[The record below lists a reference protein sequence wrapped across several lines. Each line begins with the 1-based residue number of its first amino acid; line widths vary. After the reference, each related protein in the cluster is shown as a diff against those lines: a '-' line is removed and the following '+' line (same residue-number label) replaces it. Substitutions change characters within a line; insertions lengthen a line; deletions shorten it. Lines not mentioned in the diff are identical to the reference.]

1 MYTLKV
7 ENKKGEILSFDDWH
21 KYDILSI
28 DGLAPADASI
38 NFSRLANFDGSVY
51 NSARIGNRNIVLTI
65 KIHNPAEENRINLY
79 KYFQNK
85 NQVRLHYENNTRK
98 VFIDGYVEKFEC
110 GYFEMNQTV
119 QISIICNNPYW
130 KEETKAELEFSRVIS
145 CFEFP
150 MDIPPEGIEFS
161 RIETLL
167 SAYILNSEIE
177 TGAIIE
183 FRAVANG
190 VVNPKFI
197 NRTTQKYFAID
208 FEMQSGDVIRVNTI
222 KGEKSVTLI
231 RNGTKTN
238 IINKMAI
245 GSEWVTLVAGI
256 NELSYECKSG
266 AENLNVFI
274 SAYRCYEGV

>member
-7 ENKKGEILSFDDWH
+7 ENNRGEMLSFDDWK
-21 KYDILSI
+21 KYDILKI
-28 DGLAPADASI
+28 DGLEPPKARL
-38 NFSRLANFDGSVY
+38 NFSEMANYDGSIF
-51 NSARIGNRNIVLTI
+51 NSSRLENRNIVLYI
-65 KIHNPAEENRINLY
+65 KIHNPAEKNRINLY
-79 KYFQNK
+79 KYFQMK
-85 NQVRLHYENNTRK
+85 KQVRIYYENNSRS
-98 VFIDGYVEKFEC
+98 VYVDGYVETFEC
-110 GYFEMNQTV
+110 GYFELNQTV
-119 QISIICNNPYW
+119 QISIICNDPYW
-130 KEETKAELEFSRVIS
+130 KEETKAELEFSRAIS

-150 MDIPPEGIEFS
+150 MDIPPEGIELS
-161 RIETLL
+161 RIETQL
-167 SAYILNSEIE
+167 STYILNSEIE

-190 VVNPKFI
+190 VINPKFI

-208 FEMQSGDVIRVNTI
+208 FEMQSGDAVRISTI

-231 RNGTKTN
+231 RNGTETN

-256 NELSYECKSG
+256 NELSYECESG
-266 AENLNVFI
+266 AENLNVFV